1 MSVDFEKLIA
11 EARAQRDFSPFL
23 ATVPYFR
30 FLGLSVKPG
39 QSDGELIC
47 VLPADPKLIGN
58 ARLPA
63 LHGGVV
69 GALLESAAIV
79 QLIWSADADRIPKII
94 DLQVDYLRSA
104 RPVETFARAIITKH
118 GRRVANVR
126 AEAWQDD
133 PARPVAAAHAHFLLT
148 P

>member
-1 MSVDFEKLIA
+1 MSLDFPKLIA
-11 EARAQRDFSPFL
+11 EAREKRDFSPFL
-23 ATVPYFR
+23 AAVPYFR

-39 QSDGELIC
+39 AGTDELIC
-47 VLPADPKLIGN
+47 VLPGDPKLIGN

-79 QLIWSADADRIPKII
+79 QLIWSAETDVIPKII
-94 DLQVDYLRSA
+94 DLSVDYLRSA
-104 RPVETFARAIITKH
+104 RPVETYARAIITKH
-118 GRRVANVR
+118 GRRIANVR

-133 PARPVAAAHAHFLLT
+133 PAKPVAAAHAHFLLG
-148 P
+148 

>member
-1 MSVDFEKLIA
+1 MSTDFETLIA
-11 EARAQRDFSPFL
+11 EARAKRDFTPFL
-23 ATVPYFR
+23 AAVPYFR
-30 FLGLSVKPG
+30 FLGLSVKA
-39 QSDGELIC
+39 GETADELVCI
-47 VLPADPKLIGN
+47 LPADPKLIGN

-79 QLIWSADADRIPKII
+79 QLIWSAEAERIPKII

-104 RPVETFARAIITKH
+104 RPVETFARAVITKH

-133 PARPVAAAHAHFLLT
+133 PTKPVAAAHAHFLLG
-148 P
+148 

>member
-1 MSVDFEKLIA
+1 M
-11 EARAQRDFSPFL
+11 
-23 ATVPYFR
+23 
-30 FLGLSVKPG
+30 
-39 QSDGELIC
+39 
-47 VLPADPKLIGN
+47 
-58 ARLPA
+58 
-63 LHGGVV
+63 HGGVV

>member
-11 EARAQRDFSPFL
+11 EARAKHNFAPFL
-23 ATVPYFR
+23 AAVPYLR
-30 FLGLSVKPG
+30 FLGLSVTPG
-39 QSDGELIC
+39 DSENELIC
-47 VLPADPKLIGN
+47 VLPRDPKLIGN

-79 QLIWSADADRIPKII
+79 QLIWSAETDHIPKII

-104 RPVETFARAIITKH
+104 RPVETYARAIVTKH

-148 P
+148 

>member
-1 MSVDFEKLIA
+1 MTIDLEALIRS
-11 EARAQRDFSPFL
+11 AREHRDISEFL
-23 ATVPYFR
+23 RAIPYFR
-30 FLGLSVKPG
+30 FLGLTVREDAEGNP
-39 QSDGELIC
+39 LC

-79 QLIWSADADRIPKII
+79 QLIWSAETDAIPKII

-118 GRRVANVR
+118 GRRIANVR
-126 AEAWQDD
+126 AEAWQED
-133 PARPVAAAHAHFLLT
+133 PAKPVAAAHAHFLLG
-148 P
+148 

>member
-1 MSVDFEKLIA
+1 MSLDLSCLIA
-11 EARAQRDFSPFL
+11 EARAAKSFDGFL
-23 ATVPYFR
+23 KAVPYFR
-30 FLGLSVKPG
+30 FLGLSMRE
-39 QSDGELIC
+39 DGDGAPLC
-47 VLPADPKLIGN
+47 VLPPDPKLIGN

-79 QLIWSADADRIPKII
+79 QLIWSAETDAIPKII

-104 RPVETFARAIITKH
+104 RPVETFARATITKH
-118 GRRVANVR
+118 GRRIANVR

-133 PARPVAAAHAHFLLT
+133 PARPVAAAHAHFLLA
-148 P
+148 

>member
-11 EARAQRDFSPFL
+11 EARAMRNFAPFL
-23 ATVPYFR
+23 AAVPYLR

-39 QSDGELIC
+39 GSENELIC
-47 VLPADPKLIGN
+47 VLPRDPRLIGN

-79 QLIWSADADRIPKII
+79 QLIWSAETDHIPKII

-104 RPVETFARAIITKH
+104 RPVETYARAIVTKH

-148 P
+148 